1 MVLLTAENI
10 SKAYGVRTLFED
22 VNLTINERDKIG
34 VIGVNGAGKS
44 TFLKIISQRHQADT
58 GEISTSKGLRIEVLD
73 QAPELNEELTALEQV
88 LDEGPPVFEVV
99 RAYEKL
105 ARKMAQG
112 DYSEALIEKM
122 GQLGEQMDAL
132 GGWTLENDA
141 KTILTKLGIVD
152 LDQRIGTMSGGQR
165 RRVALSRALIRPSD
179 LLILDEPTN
188 HLDVDTIEWLED
200 YLTNRTGGLLMVTHD
215 RYFLER
221 VCEVIVEL
229 ADQTLHRYEGNYST
243 FLEKRDQRY
252 EMLQKREDKRK
263 NLARRELE
271 WLRRGPKAR
280 TSKSKVRVERAHELI
295 NTTHLTEQRGDVE
308 IDTVESRLGKK
319 TVVLEN
325 IHKSWPR
332 QAGGADGSEEKPEK
346 VVIKDFSY
354 NFARNDRLGIVGPN
368 GAGKSTLLD
377 IITGRTTADSG
388 TIDVGETIV
397 FGYYDQQS
405 SNLDPAERVHDYIL
419 NISNKIETTEG
430 FFTAT
435 QMLEKFLFSRERQWD
450 VIEKLSGGERRRLYL
465 LGQLM
470 RSPNFLLLDEPTN
483 DLDVETLGI
492 LEDYLDAFSGV
503 LIVVSHDRHFLDRA
517 VDHLL
522 VFGEDGTI
530 EEFPGSYSPWYEYR
544 KEQASLE
551 AADRKATRN
560 AEKAAEAARQEAEQS
575 SKSATGLSYKEKK
588 ELAACEKR
596 IEAIEKRSAQIAEE
610 MAANPTDHEAMRVL
624 AEEQS
629 ALDDE
634 LMEVMER
641 WEDLAERA

>member
-10 SKAYGVRTLFED
+10 AKAYGVRTLFKD

-44 TFLKIISQRHQADT
+44 TFLKIISQRQLPDS

-73 QAPELNEELTALEQV
+73 QAPELNEELSALEQV

-105 ARKMAQG
+105 ARQMAQG
-112 DYSEALIEKM
+112 DYSEALIEQM
-122 GQLGEQMDAL
+122 GKLGEKMDRM

-141 KTILTKLGIVD
+141 KTILTRLGIVD

-188 HLDVDTIEWLED
+188 HLDVDTIEWLEE

-229 ADQTLHRYEGNYST
+229 ADQILHRYEGNYST

-271 WLRRGPKAR
+271 WLRHGPKAR
-280 TSKSKVRVERAHELI
+280 TSKSKVRIERAHELI
-295 NTTHLTEQRGDVE
+295 NTTHLSEERGEVE

-319 TVVLEN
+319 TVNLQN
-325 IHKSWPR
+325 INKSWPR
-332 QAGGADGSEEKPEK
+332 QGGGEDGAQARPDK
-346 VVIKDFSY
+346 VVLKDFSY

-377 IITGRTTADSG
+377 IITGRTTPDSG
-388 TIDVGETIV
+388 TVDVGETIV

-419 NISNKIETTEG
+419 GISNKIETTDG
-430 FFTAT
+430 FLTAT
-435 QMLEKFLFSRERQWD
+435 QMLEKFLFTRDRQWD

-522 VFGEDGTI
+522 VFGEDGQV
-530 EEFPGSYSPWYEYR
+530 EEFPGSYSPWYAHR
-544 KEQASLE
+544 KEQASAQ
-551 AADRKATRN
+551 AAERRAVRN
-560 AEKAAEAARQEAEQS
+560 AEKAAESARPNP
-575 SKSATGLSYKEKK
+575 SASTSEGLSYKEKK
-588 ELAACEKR
+588 ELAACEQR
-596 IEAIEKRSAQIAEE
+596 IEEIEARQAEIIEE
-610 MAANPTDHEAMRVL
+610 MAANPTDHEAMRLL
-624 AEEQS
+624 AEAQN
-629 ALDDE
+629 ALDQE

-641 WEDLAERA
+641 WEALAERA

>member
-10 SKAYGVRTLFED
+10 AKAYGVRTLFKD
-22 VNLTINERDKIG
+22 VNLTIHERDKIG

-44 TFLKIISQRHQADT
+44 TFLKILSQRQLPDT
-58 GEISTSKGLRIEVLD
+58 GEISTARGLRIEVLD
-73 QAPELNEELTALEQV
+73 QAPELNEQLNALEQV
-88 LDEGPPVFEVV
+88 LEEGPPVFEVV

-105 ARKMAQG
+105 ARQMAQG
-112 DYSEALIEKM
+112 DYSEALVAQM
-122 GQLGEQMDAL
+122 GQLGEKMDSM

-141 KTILTKLGIVD
+141 KTILTRLGIVD

-188 HLDVDTIEWLED
+188 HLDVDTIEWLEQ
-200 YLTNRTGGLLMVTHD
+200 YLTNHTGGLLMVTHD

-221 VCEVIVEL
+221 VCGVIVEL

-271 WLRRGPKAR
+271 WLRHGPKAR
-280 TSKSKVRVERAHELI
+280 TSKSKVRIERAHELI
-295 NTTHLTEQRGDVE
+295 NTTHLGPERGEVE

-319 TVVLEN
+319 TVILKN
-325 IHKSWPR
+325 INKSWPR
-332 QAGGADGSEEKPEK
+332 QGEGEAGAAPKPDK
-346 VVIKDFSY
+346 VVLKDFTY

-377 IITGRTTADSG
+377 IITGRTAPDSG
-388 TIDVGETIV
+388 SVEVGETIV

-419 NISNKIETTEG
+419 GISNKVETTDG
-430 FFTAT
+430 FLTAT
-435 QMLEKFLFSRERQWD
+435 QMLEKFLFTRDRQWD

-503 LIVVSHDRHFLDRA
+503 LVVVSHDRHFLDRA

-522 VFGEDGTI
+522 VFGENGQV
-530 EEFPGSYSPWYEYR
+530 EEFPGSYSPWYAHR
-544 KEQASLE
+544 KEQA
-551 AADRKATRN
+551 AADAAERRATRD
-560 AEKAAEAARQEAEQS
+560 AEKAAESARPSAPAPS
-575 SKSATGLSYKEKK
+575 SGLSYKEKK
-588 ELAACEKR
+588 ELAACEAR
-596 IEAIEKRSAQIAEE
+596 IEQIEARQAEILAE
-610 MAANPTDHEAMRVL
+610 MAANPTDHQAMRTL

-629 ALDDE
+629 ALEDE
-634 LMEVMER
+634 LMEVMEQ
-641 WEDLAERA
+641 WEALAERA

>member
-22 VNLTINERDKIG
+22 VNLSIDERDKIG

-44 TFLKIISQRHQADT
+44 TFLRILAQQQTPDT
-58 GEISTSKGLRIEVLD
+58 GEISTAKGLRLEVLH
-73 QAPELNEELTALEQV
+73 QEPELNDALSALDQV
-88 LDEGPPVFEVV
+88 LDEGPPEFEVV
-99 RAYEKL
+99 RAYEKASRRL
-105 ARKMAQG
+105 AEGAYDDERVARVG
-112 DYSEALIEKM
+112 ELAEKM
-122 GQLGEQMDAL
+122 DRVD
-132 GGWTLENDA
+132 GWTLENDA
-141 KTILTKLGIVD
+141 KTILTRLGIVD
-152 LDQRIGTMSGGQR
+152 LDQTVGTMSGGQR

-200 YLTNRTGGLLMVTHD
+200 YLRNRSGGLLMVTHD

-229 ADQTLHRYEGNYST
+229 AEKTLHRYEGNYST

-252 EMLQKREDKRK
+252 EMLEKREEKRK

-295 NTTHLTEQRGDVE
+295 NTTHLAEKRGEVE

-319 TVVLEN
+319 TVVLEHL
-325 IHKSWPR
+325 HKSWPR
-332 QAGGADGSEEKPEK
+332 ATTGADGEQNADK
-346 VVIKDFSY
+346 VVIRDFSY

-377 IITGRTTADSG
+377 IITGRTQPDSG
-388 TIDVGETIV
+388 TVDVGETIV
-397 FGYYDQQS
+397 FGYYDQQAMA
-405 SNLDPAERVHDYIL
+405 LDPEERVHDYIVG
-419 NISNKIETTEG
+419 ISNKIETADG
-430 FFTAT
+430 FLSAT

-450 VIEKLSGGERRRLYL
+450 VISKLSGGERRRLYL

-483 DLDVETLGI
+483 DLDVETLNI
-492 LEDYLDAFSGV
+492 LEDYLDGFGGV

-522 VFGEDGTI
+522 VFDDAGHI
-530 EEFPGSYSPWYEYR
+530 EEFPGSYSPWYEHR
-544 KEQASLE
+544 KEQAAADAAQRREKKKADE
-551 AADRKATRN
+551 AAKQAQATKPTP
-560 AEKAAEAARQEAEQS
+560 AQS
-575 SKSATGLSYKEKK
+575 AQKLSYKEKQA
-588 ELAACEKR
+588 LAACEKR
-596 IEAIEKRSAQIAEE
+596 IDEIETRQAELAEE
-610 MAANPTDHEAMRVL
+610 MVTQATDHQAMRRL
-624 AEEQS
+624 ADEQS
-629 ALDDE
+629 ALEDE
-634 LMEVMER
+634 LLEVMEK
-641 WEDLAERA
+641 WEELAERA

>member
-10 SKAYGVRTLFED
+10 AKTYGVRTLFED
-22 VNLTINERDKIG
+22 VNLTIHDRDKIG

-44 TFLKIISQRHQADT
+44 TFLKILSQDQQPDS
-58 GEISTSKGLRIEVLD
+58 GEISTSKGLRVEVLD

-112 DYSEALIEKM
+112 DYSDALIEEM
-122 GQLGEQMDAL
+122 GTLGEKMDAM

-141 KTILTKLGIVD
+141 KTILTKLGIID
-152 LDQRIGTMSGGQR
+152 LDQPIKTMSGGQR

-252 EMLQKREDKRK
+252 DMLQKREDKRK

-295 NTTHLTEQRGDVE
+295 NTTHLGEDRGEVE

-319 TVVLEN
+319 TVILEN

-332 QAGGADGSEEKPEK
+332 QTGEDGGDEKPEK
-346 VVIKDFSY
+346 VVIRNFSY

-377 IITGRTTADSG
+377 IITGRTIADSG

-397 FGYYDQQS
+397 FGYYDQES
-405 SNLDPAERVHDYIL
+405 SSLDPEERVHDYIL
-419 NISNKIETTEG
+419 GISNKIETTDG
-430 FFTAT
+430 FLTAT

-450 VIEKLSGGERRRLYL
+450 IIDKLSGGERRRLYL

-522 VFGEDGTI
+522 VFGEGGEI
-530 EEFPGSYSPWYEYR
+530 EEFPGSYTPWYAYR
-544 KEQASLE
+544 KEQAAAE
-551 AADRKATRN
+551 ATERRATRD
-560 AEKAAEAARQEAEQS
+560 AEKAAESAHQNAPKPANTS
-575 SKSATGLSYKEKK
+575 SGLSYKEKK
-588 ELAACEKR
+588 ELAGCEAR
-596 IEAIEKRSAQIAEE
+596 IQEIETRQSKIGEE

-624 AEEQS
+624 SEEQN

-634 LMEVMER
+634 LMEVMEK